1 MALFKKKKE
10 EPVNPYYQESNLRPV
25 APENPA
31 PEVNQQNTAPQPA
44 AQNTAEQPAAS
55 NQQPQKQNYTIPLI
69 PVPSVK
75 IPDVNLQPVRSAG
88 ISVLDALR
96 LESNSKSIA
105 FIKMSDFKK
114 VLDDIKELE
123 KRVTQSQIDLE
134 NYSKAL
140 DTQREY
146 VKNYNLL
153 IQDMRKMME
162 RMSTYLSNVED

>member
-10 EPVNPYYQESNLRPV
+10 EPVNPYYKESNLKPV
-25 APENPA
+25 APENTA
-31 PEVNQQNTAPQPA
+31 QNVNPQNTS
-44 AQNTAEQPAAS
+44 AQNTATQSQVQAG
-55 NQQPQKQNYTIPLI
+55 QQPQKPAYSIPLI

-75 IPDVNLQPVRSAG
+75 IPDINLQPVRSGG

-123 KRVTQSQIDLE
+123 KRITQSQTDLE
-134 NYSKAL
+134 NYSRAL

-153 IQDMRKMME
+153 VQDMRKMVE
-162 RMSTYLSNVED
+162 RMSAYLSNVEE

>member
-10 EPVNPYYQESNLRPV
+10 EPVNPYYKESNLKPV
-25 APENPA
+25 APENNNLEGNEQNNAANPA
-31 PEVNQQNTAPQPA
+31 GNPQMAADNVNQ
-44 AQNTAEQPAAS
+44 
-55 NQQPQKQNYTIPLI
+55 KQRYSIPLI

-75 IPDVNLQPVRSAG
+75 IPDINLQPVRSAG

-123 KRVTQSQIDLE
+123 SRITQSQADLE
-134 NYSKAL
+134 SYTRAL

-153 IQDMRKMME
+153 IQDMRKMIE
-162 RMSTYLSNVED
+162 RMSAYLSNVEE

>member
-25 APENPA
+25 APENPPQNA
-31 PEVNQQNTAPQPA
+31 NQQNAVQQPA
-44 AQNTAEQPAAS
+44 VQNTAEQQVQA
-55 NQQPQKQNYTIPLI
+55 NTQQQKQNYSIPLI

-75 IPDVNLQPVRSAG
+75 IPDINLPPVRSAG

-123 KRVTQSQIDLE
+123 KRITQSQVDLE

-162 RMSTYLSNVED
+162 RMSTYLSNVEE

>member
-10 EPVNPYYQESNLRPV
+10 EPVNPYYNENNLKPV
-25 APENPA
+25 APENAAPA
-31 PEVNQQNTAPQPA
+31 NQQTAAKP
-44 AQNTAEQPAAS
+44 AQNAPA
-55 NQQPQKQNYTIPLI
+55 QQQKQSYSIPLI

-75 IPDVNLQPVRSAG
+75 IPDINLQPARSAG

-123 KRVTQSQIDLE
+123 KRITQSQVDLE
-134 NYSKAL
+134 NYSRAL

-162 RMSTYLSNVED
+162 RLSTYLSNVEE

>member
-10 EPVNPYYQESNLRPV
+10 EPVNPYYNKSNLKPI
-25 APENPA
+25 APENTNLGSQTPNDSNA
-31 PEVNQQNTAPQPA
+31 NGQQVPVNPMPE
-44 AQNTAEQPAAS
+44 
-55 NQQPQKQNYTIPLI
+55 KQHYSIPLI
-69 PVPSVK
+69 PVTNVK
-75 IPDVNLQPVRSAG
+75 IPDINLQPVRSAG

-123 KRVTQSQIDLE
+123 GRITQSQADLE
-134 NYSKAL
+134 SYTRAL

-146 VKNYNLL
+146 IKNYNLL
-153 IQDMRKMME
+153 VQDMRKMIE
-162 RMSTYLSNVED
+162 RMSAYLSNVEE

>member
-10 EPVNPYYQESNLRPV
+10 EPINPYYNESNLKPV
-25 APENPA
+25 APEPA
-31 PEVNQQNTAPQPA
+31 PKEVNQQAEVQPS
-44 AQNTAEQPAAS
+44 QDVS
-55 NQQPQKQNYTIPLI
+55 NQQVQTEQKQEKPNYSIPLI
-69 PVPSVK
+69 PVPNVK
-75 IPDVNLQPVRSAG
+75 IPDINLQPVRSAG

-123 KRVTQSQIDLE
+123 KRITQSQADLE

-140 DTQREY
+140 ETQREY

-153 IQDMRKMME
+153 IQDMRKMIE
-162 RMSTYLSNVED
+162 RMSAYLSNVEE

>member
-10 EPVNPYYQESNLRPV
+10 EPINPYYKESNLKPIT
-25 APENPA
+25 PENTAQNINP
-31 PEVNQQNTAPQPA
+31 QNTAVQ
-44 AQNTAEQPAAS
+44 TAENAA
-55 NQQPQKQNYTIPLI
+55 NQQVQPNQQQQKPAYSIPLI

-75 IPDVNLQPVRSAG
+75 IPDINLQPVRSAG

-105 FIKMSDFKK
+105 FIKMNDFKK

-123 KRVTQSQIDLE
+123 KRITQSQADLE
-134 NYSKAL
+134 DYSRTL

-146 VKNYNLL
+146 VKTYNLL
-153 IQDMRKMME
+153 IQDMRKMVE
-162 RMSTYLSNVED
+162 RMSNYLSNVED

>member
-10 EPVNPYYQESNLRPV
+10 EPVNPYYKESNLKPV
-25 APENPA
+25 APENTA
-31 PEVNQQNTAPQPA
+31 QNVNPQNTS
-44 AQNTAEQPAAS
+44 AQNTATQSQVQAG
-55 NQQPQKQNYTIPLI
+55 QQPQKPAYSIPLI

-75 IPDVNLQPVRSAG
+75 IPDINLQPVRSGG

-123 KRVTQSQIDLE
+123 KRITQSQTDLE
-134 NYSKAL
+134 NYSRAL

-153 IQDMRKMME
+153 IQDMRKMVE
-162 RMSTYLSNVED
+162 RMSAYLSNVEE

>member
-10 EPVNPYYQESNLRPV
+10 EPVNPYYNESNLKPV
-25 APENPA
+25 APESTTQN
-31 PEVNQQNTAPQPA
+31 VNQQEAAQPA
-44 AQNTAEQPAAS
+44 QNSVTQPVQTEQQQKAS
-55 NQQPQKQNYTIPLI
+55 HSIPLI

-75 IPDVNLQPVRSAG
+75 IPDINLQPVRSAG

-123 KRVTQSQIDLE
+123 KRITQSQADLE
-134 NYSKAL
+134 SYSRAL

-153 IQDMRKMME
+153 IQDMRKMVE
-162 RMSTYLSNVED
+162 RMSTYLSNVEE

>member
-10 EPVNPYYQESNLRPV
+10 EPVNPYYKESNLKPV
-25 APENPA
+25 APENTAQNINQQAQQPA
-31 PEVNQQNTAPQPA
+31 QNAVNQQ
-44 AQNTAEQPAAS
+44 AQTEKQQKAS
-55 NQQPQKQNYTIPLI
+55 HSIPLI

-75 IPDVNLQPVRSAG
+75 IPDINLQPARSAG

-123 KRVTQSQIDLE
+123 KRITQSQADLE
-134 NYSKAL
+134 SYSRAL

-153 IQDMRKMME
+153 IQDMRKMVE
-162 RMSTYLSNVED
+162 RMSAYLSNVEE

>member
-1 MALFKKKKE
+1 MVLFKKKKE
-10 EPVNPYYQESNLRPV
+10 EPVNPYYKESNLKPV
-25 APENPA
+25 EPENTA
-31 PEVNQQNTAPQPA
+31 QEVNQQVAQPA
-44 AQNTAEQPAAS
+44 AQNPVNQEIQTEQ
-55 NQQPQKQNYTIPLI
+55 QQKSSHTIPLI

-75 IPDVNLQPVRSAG
+75 IPDINLQPVRSAG

-123 KRVTQSQIDLE
+123 KRITQSQADLE
-134 NYSKAL
+134 SYSKAL
-140 DTQREY
+140 ETQREY

-153 IQDMRKMME
+153 IQDMRKMIE
-162 RMSTYLSNVED
+162 RMSAYLSNVEE

>member
-10 EPVNPYYQESNLRPV
+10 EPVNPYYNKSNLKPI
-25 APENPA
+25 APENTNLGSQTPNDGNANSQQA
-31 PEVNQQNTAPQPA
+31 PVNPVP
-44 AQNTAEQPAAS
+44 E
-55 NQQPQKQNYTIPLI
+55 KQHYSIPLI
-69 PVPSVK
+69 PVTNVK
-75 IPDVNLQPVRSAG
+75 IPDINLQPVRSAG

-123 KRVTQSQIDLE
+123 SRITQSQADLE
-134 NYSKAL
+134 SYTRAL

-153 IQDMRKMME
+153 IQDMRKMIE
-162 RMSTYLSNVED
+162 RMSAYLSNVEE